1 MKIREV
7 SVQQINAALND
18 LTRDI
23 DIKIKQ
29 IESLNNEIKNMQSKL
44 EALTKAVNG
53 DFTALDEAIGDNI
66 EYINNNFVPNTRTV
80 NGKALNQNI
89 SLTASDVGAL
99 PDSTVIPAA
108 QVNSDWNATSG
119 VAEILNKPSLAT
131 VATSGSYSDLSNK
144 PTIPTVVNSVASGN
158 MNAVT
163 SNAVA
168 GALNPLHIAKNGS
181 IYADGT
187 KANVPI
193 IKMKDNTSD
202 ANGNGIVIGGGG
214 ATVIGGGE
222 SANTYYSGA
231 GLSAGNERMVVA
243 NDGNIDFVSN
253 LDGGYA
259 NGKTM
264 TFNTSGN
271 LSIPS
276 SFTTSLDNKGSWW
289 TSTAPKGKFVGTNGG
304 NSNSWSPLLAGKTV
318 SGKYEFGSLNNT
330 VYLNYYKDSR
340 TTNGVDKNIF
350 SYTDGQQPIWYGVAN
365 HIPTSKADDS
375 PGAIWIA

>member
-1 MKIREV
+1 MKIREL

-80 NGKALNQNI
+80 NGKALDQNI

-99 PDSTVIPAA
+99 PDSTVIPA
-108 QVNSDWNATSG
+108 
-119 VAEILNKPSLAT
+119 
-131 VATSGSYSDLSNK
+131 
-144 PTIPTVVNSVASGN
+144 VVDSVTSGN
-158 MNAVT
+158 MNPVT

-187 KANVPI
+187 KANYPI

-222 SANTYYSGA
+222 SADTYYSGA
-231 GLSAGNERMVVA
+231 GLSAGSETMVVA
-243 NDGNIDFVSN
+243 NDGAIIFASN
-253 LDGGYA
+253 LQSNYASRKEMTMGTDGKLSNPQGFVGNVTGNCSGSSGSCTGNSASASRTLSRGNVTCETGTTVPAVSGVSMSQVYNNGYPTTYGNVITLA
-259 NGKTM
+259 GTGHGQLLLGWSG
-264 TFNTSGN
+264 TSGARAN
-271 LSIPS
+271 AYIRSKRDVS
-276 SFTTSLDNKGSWW
+276 SSNWSDWYTLIDSGNIGSQ
-289 TSTAPKGKFVGTNGG
+289 
-304 NSNSWSPLLAGKTV
+304 TV
-318 SGKYEFGSLNNT
+318 NT
-330 VYLNYYKDSR
+330 
-340 TTNGVDKNIF
+340 
-350 SYTDGQQPIWYGVAN
+350 AN

>member
-119 VAEILNKPSLAT
+119 VAEILNKP
-131 VATSGSYSDLSNK
+131 
-144 PTIPTVVNSVASGN
+144 TIPTVVNSVTSGN
-158 MNAVT
+158 MMQ
-163 SNAVA
+163 
-168 GALNPLHIAKNGS
+168 LHL
-181 IYADGT
+181 
-187 KANVPI
+187 
-193 IKMKDNTSD
+193 M
-202 ANGNGIVIGGGG
+202 
-214 ATVIGGGE
+214 
-222 SANTYYSGA
+222 
-231 GLSAGNERMVVA
+231 
-243 NDGNIDFVSN
+243 
-253 LDGGYA
+253 
-259 NGKTM
+259 
-264 TFNTSGN
+264 
-271 LSIPS
+271 
-276 SFTTSLDNKGSWW
+276 
-289 TSTAPKGKFVGTNGG
+289 
-304 NSNSWSPLLAGKTV
+304 
-318 SGKYEFGSLNNT
+318 
-330 VYLNYYKDSR
+330 
-340 TTNGVDKNIF
+340 
-350 SYTDGQQPIWYGVAN
+350 Q
-365 HIPTSKADDS
+365 
-375 PGAIWIA
+375 